1 MSEYGDALARYKLE
15 NNLSCKDIER
25 KVGVSSSQIGL
36 IIGGSTSSEAL
47 KKKISDGL
55 GGILEEYINYKEC
68 SVCSKPFVSNMKS
81 SETCSVECST
91 KRNKERCKITK
102 KETMADRL
110 IEYRKNAGIDQKQLA
125 ELIGVT
131 KVTVKNL
138 ENCEKYS
145 DETAKKIFDA
155 LGNKFKKFLK
165 PSVCQC
171 GKVFY
176 KRRDVMKFC
185 SAECSKKYYKP
196 DAEALAKYKATQ
208 NEAFKAVRGKRKA
221 IMEKHSISSFMD
233 GMQYGDRQKEY
244 LLNLQKTQRMEIR
257 L

>member
-68 SVCSKPFVSNMKS
+68 SVCGKPFVSNMKS

-110 IEYRKNAGIDQKQLA
+110 IEYRKNAGIDQEQLA
-125 ELIGVT
+125 KLIGVN

-145 DETAKKIFDA
+145 DETAKKVFDA
-155 LGNKFKKFLK
+155 LGNKFKKFLN

-176 KRRDVMKFC
+176 KRRDAVKFC
-185 SAECSKKYYKP
+185 SVECSKKYYVKSEQCKENRRVYEQEER
-196 DAEALAKYKATQ
+196 DRYK
-208 NEAFKAVRGKRKA
+208 K
-221 IMEKHSISSFMD
+221 SIEHKKKQSIGSFMD
-233 GMQYGDRQKEY
+233 GMQYGDRQREY
-244 LLNLQKTQRMEIR
+244 LLSIQKTQRMECR
-257 L
+257 